1 MTSGLDFYS
10 NPLKN
15 LTIFYFSLYNNN
27 NMDTKTKKLFV
38 LSGSSGVG
46 KGTVINGFLKRN
58 PSFSLS
64 ISCTTRKMRAGET
77 DGVNYFFLSREEFE
91 QSIKNNE
98 FLEWAE
104 FAQNLYGTKRAFVE
118 KCLNNGKD
126 LLLEIETKGA
136 LKVKE
141 QMPEAVLIFIAPPS
155 IEELEHRLRNRHTED
170 ETTIQKR
177 LSEVRQEIERAKKY
191 DYTIIND
198 DLEKAISELEQI
210 IKKEA
215 KDG

>member
-1 MTSGLDFYS
+1 M
-10 NPLKN
+10 K
-15 LTIFYFSLYNNN
+15 
-27 NMDTKTKKLFV
+27 KKLFV

-58 PSFSLS
+58 PNFSLS
-64 ISCTTRKMRAGET
+64 ISCTTRKMRPGEA
-77 DGVNYFFLSREEFE
+77 DGVNYFYLSREEFE
-91 QSIKNNE
+91 QSVKNGE

-126 LLLEIETKGA
+126 LILEIETIGA

-141 QMPEAVLIFIAPPS
+141 QMPDAVLIFIAPPS

-170 ETTIQKR
+170 EETIQKR
-177 LSEVRQEIERAKKY
+177 LSEVRAEIERSQKY
-191 DYTIIND
+191 DYTIVND
-198 DLEKAISELEQI
+198 EVDSAILALEKI
-210 IKKEA
+210 IKDEA
-215 KDG
+215 ANV

>member
-1 MTSGLDFYS
+1 MPFFFVRYIISS
-10 NPLKN
+10 NMK
-15 LTIFYFSLYNNN
+15 
-27 NMDTKTKKLFV
+27 KKLFV

-58 PSFSLS
+58 PNFSLS
-64 ISCTTRKMRAGET
+64 ISCTTRKMRQGEV
-77 DGVNYFFLSREEFE
+77 DGVNYFFLSKEEFN

-104 FAQNLYGTKRAFVE
+104 FAQNCYGTKRAFVE

-126 LLLEIETKGA
+126 LILEIETKGA

-141 QMPEAVLIFIAPPS
+141 QMPDAVLIFIAPPS
-155 IEELEHRLRNRHTED
+155 LEELEFRLRNRHTED
-170 ETTIQKR
+170 EATIQKR
-177 LSEVRQEIERAKKY
+177 LSEVREEIERAKNY

-198 DLEKAISELEQI
+198 DLERAISELEAI
-210 IKKEA
+210 IKKEVENA
-215 KDG
+215 

>member
-1 MTSGLDFYS
+1 M
-10 NPLKN
+10 K
-15 LTIFYFSLYNNN
+15 
-27 NMDTKTKKLFV
+27 KKLFV

-58 PSFSLS
+58 PNFSLS
-64 ISCTTRKMRAGET
+64 ISCTTRKMRQGEV
-77 DGVNYFFLSREEFE
+77 DGVNYFFLSKEEFN

-104 FAQNLYGTKRAFVE
+104 FAQNCYGTKRAFVE

-126 LLLEIETKGA
+126 LILEIETKGA

-141 QMPEAVLIFIAPPS
+141 QMPDAVLIFIAPPS
-155 IEELEHRLRNRHTED
+155 SEELEFRLRNRHTED
-170 ETTIQKR
+170 EATIQKR
-177 LSEVRQEIERAKKY
+177 LSEVREEIERAKNY

-198 DLEKAISELEQI
+198 DLERAISELETI
-210 IKKEA
+210 IKKEV
-215 KDG
+215 KNV

>member
-1 MTSGLDFYS
+1 M
-10 NPLKN
+10 K
-15 LTIFYFSLYNNN
+15 
-27 NMDTKTKKLFV
+27 KKLFV

-64 ISCTTRKMRAGET
+64 ISCTTRKMRPGEA
-77 DGVNYFFLSREEFE
+77 DGINYFYISREEFE
-91 QSIKNNE
+91 QSVKNGE

-126 LLLEIETKGA
+126 LILEIETIGA

-141 QMPEAVLIFIAPPS
+141 QMPDAVLIFIAPPS
-155 IEELEHRLRNRHTED
+155 IEELEQRLRGRHAED
-170 ETTIQKR
+170 EETIQKR
-177 LSEVRQEIERAKKY
+177 LSEVRAEIERSKKY
-191 DYTIIND
+191 DYTIVND
-198 DLEKAISELEQI
+198 EVDSAILALEKI
-210 IKKEA
+210 IKDEA
-215 KDG
+215 ANV

>member
-1 MTSGLDFYS
+1 M
-10 NPLKN
+10 K
-15 LTIFYFSLYNNN
+15 
-27 NMDTKTKKLFV
+27 KKLFV

-64 ISCTTRKMRAGET
+64 ISCTTRKMRPGEAE
-77 DGVNYFFLSREEFE
+77 GVNYFYLTREEFE
-91 QSIKNNE
+91 KSIKNNE

-126 LLLEIETKGA
+126 LILEVETIGA
-136 LKVKE
+136 LKVKD
-141 QMPEAVLIFIAPPS
+141 QMPDAVLIFIAPPS
-155 IEELEHRLRNRHTED
+155 FEELEHRLRNRHTED
-170 ETTIQKR
+170 EATIQKR
-177 LSEVRQEIERAKKY
+177 LSAVREEIERAKKY
-191 DYTIIND
+191 DYTIVND
-198 DLEKAISELEQI
+198 KVETAIEKLEEI

-215 KDG
+215 SNA

>member
-1 MTSGLDFYS
+1 M
-10 NPLKN
+10 K
-15 LTIFYFSLYNNN
+15 
-27 NMDTKTKKLFV
+27 KKLFV

-64 ISCTTRKMRAGET
+64 ISCTTRKMRPGEV
-77 DGVNYFFLSREEFE
+77 DGVNYFYLSREEFE
-91 QSIKNNE
+91 KSVQNGE

-118 KCLNNGKD
+118 KSLNNGKD
-126 LLLEIETKGA
+126 LILEIETVGA

-155 IEELEHRLRNRHTED
+155 FEELESRLRNRHTED
-170 ETTIQKR
+170 EATIQKR
-177 LSEVRQEIERAKKY
+177 LSAVREELERSKKY

-198 DLEKAISELEQI
+198 EVDSAILALENI

-215 KDG
+215 ENV

>member
-1 MTSGLDFYS
+1 M
-10 NPLKN
+10 K
-15 LTIFYFSLYNNN
+15 
-27 NMDTKTKKLFV
+27 KKLFV

-58 PSFSLS
+58 PHFSLS
-64 ISCTTRKMRAGET
+64 ISCTTRNKRTGET
-77 DGVNYFFLSREEFE
+77 DGVNYFYLTREEFE
-91 QSIKNNE
+91 KSIANNE

-126 LLLEIETKGA
+126 LILEIETKGA

-141 QMPEAVLIFIAPPS
+141 QMPDAVLIFIAPPS

-170 ETTIQKR
+170 EATIQKR
-177 LSEVRQEIERAKKY
+177 LAEVREEIERAKKY
-191 DYTIIND
+191 DYTIVND
-198 DLEKAISELEQI
+198 DLETAIFQLEKI
-210 IKKEA
+210 IKEEN
-215 KDG
+215 G